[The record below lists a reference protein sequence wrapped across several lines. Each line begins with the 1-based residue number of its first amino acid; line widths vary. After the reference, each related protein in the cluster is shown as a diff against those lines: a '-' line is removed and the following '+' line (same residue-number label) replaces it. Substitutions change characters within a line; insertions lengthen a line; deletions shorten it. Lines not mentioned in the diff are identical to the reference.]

1 MVNSAMANDNDP
13 LVEAAALIFEAR
25 LAIEAVSLG
34 LEGLIRRSGASF
46 SAELAALKRMND
58 QSAEAL
64 ATLQN
69 TLGFNAPAGQG

>member
-25 LAIEAVSLG
+25 LAVEAVSMG
-34 LEGLIRRSGASF
+34 LEGLISRSGAPF
-46 SAELAALKRMND
+46 SEELAVLKRLND

-69 TLGFNAPAGQG
+69 TLGFNAPAGHG